1 MTLGMRKHNV
11 DPRPHTPW
19 AFVFKGPPGTGKTST
34 AKKIG
39 RIYYDM
45 GFLSTDEVVACSV
58 TDMIGQYK
66 GHTGPK
72 VLGLLDKAIGKVLFI
87 DEAYRLAHDG
97 ESFQSE
103 AVGELIDAMTKPRYA
118 RNMVIVLAGYTGD
131 MERLMGTNPG
141 LMSWFPTHLEFPH
154 LDPDNCLAH
163 FRAQLSRF
171 GIQIPPRSWTMG
183 PGADAEMLDLEGTR
197 EDVLGIVG
205 GVGLTI
211 SVDEV
216 LGALREMLW
225 DRGGEVPEQEEQ
237 EGDKQ
242 LSFSFADV
250 SKPPEGLFFSWDQN
264 VA

>member
-1 MTLGMRKHNV
+1 
-11 DPRPHTPW
+11 
-19 AFVFKGPPGTGKTST
+19 
-34 AKKIG
+34 
-39 RIYYDM
+39 
-45 GFLSTDEVVACSV
+45 
-58 TDMIGQYK
+58 
-66 GHTGPK
+66 
-72 VLGLLDKAIGKVLFI
+72 
-87 DEAYRLAHDG
+87 
-97 ESFQSE
+97 
-103 AVGELIDAMTKPRYA
+103 MTKPRYA

-141 LMSWFPTHLEFPH
+141 LRSRFPTHLEFPH
-154 LDPDNCLAH
+154 LDPENCLAH
-163 FRAQLSRF
+163 IRA
-171 GIQIPPRSWTMG
+171 SWTMG
-183 PGADAEMLDLEGTR
+183 QDADAEMLDLFERLAETRGWANARDVETLATNITMAVFEREGTR

-205 GVGLTI
+205 GVGLSI

-216 LGALREMLW
+216 LGALREMLR